1 MINNKQHNIN
11 KNGHRI
17 FFILILCLFGFCL
30 VQAMQAPRKKH
41 KKRPKGERVY
51 LLHADELRYD
61 MFGRNPDAQ
70 IVKGKVSFMH
80 QGGHL
85 TCDSAY
91 FYQGTNSV
99 KAFGHVHYRQ
109 GDTLSL
115 TCERAEYDGM
125 MQMMHARRNVVLHH
139 RRQTLKTDSLDF
151 DRLYN
156 MANFFD
162 GGTLIDG
169 KDRLV
174 SDWGEYHTETREA
187 KFVFNVKLRS
197 GKDVVTTDTLYYDV
211 PTSTAHM
218 VGPSKI
224 VSGSSVVHTADGYY
238 DTKTDKAKLFGR
250 STLVDKDKSITG
262 DSLYYVKNGESTGYG
277 NVVYVDK
284 KNKNSLTCNYL
295 RYNEKTGMG
304 FATKRPVAIDY
315 SQKDTLWMH
324 SDTMRIYTFN
334 INTDSVYRKVHAYP
348 HVRAFRNDM
357 QAICDSLVF
366 NSKDSC
372 MTMYKDPVIWNA
384 NRQMLGEEIRAY
396 MADSTIR
403 FAHVIGQ
410 ALSIEQM
417 PDSVHYNQI
426 TSSEMKSYFEKGEMK
441 MTEAIG
447 NVQTV
452 YYMTNDKDSSLVGLN
467 YLETDTM
474 RMYLGAARKLD
485 KIWTNKFTS
494 TMYPITQVPP
504 AKYKL
509 PNFAWFED
517 LRPKDK
523 NDIFVW
529 RGKSSG
535 TELKSIKRH
544 EAPLQS
550 LKKES
555 LKKDKEKDE
564 AETAS
569 GKTDKEASKTA
580 PKKTDKEASKTAPKK
595 TVRAASRKISK
606 VAPKVTKKNKRK

>member
-41 KKRPKGERVY
+41 KKRPEGERVY

-550 LKKES
+550 LKKEP
-555 LKKDKEKDE
+555 LKEDKEKAE

-580 PKKTDKEASKTAPKK
+580 PKKT
-595 TVRAASRKISK
+595 VRAASGKNSK

>member
-30 VQAMQAPRKKH
+30 VQAMQAPKKKH
-41 KKRPKGERVY
+41 KKRPEGERVY

-61 MFGRNPDAQ
+61 MFGRTPDAQ

-284 KNKNSLTCNYL
+284 KNKNTLTCNYL

-517 LRPKDK
+517 LRPTDK

-555 LKKDKEKDE
+555 LKEDKMKAE

-569 GKTDKEASKTA
+569 GKTDKEASKSA
-580 PKKTDKEASKTAPKK
+580 FKTAPKK
-595 TVRAASRKISK
+595 AVRAASRKTSK

>member
-41 KKRPKGERVY
+41 KKRPEGERVY

-224 VSGSSVVHTADGYY
+224 VSGSIVVHTADGYY
-238 DTKTDKAKLFGR
+238 DTRTDKAKLFGR

-517 LRPKDK
+517 LRPTDK

-535 TELKSIKRH
+535 TELKSFKRH

-550 LKKES
+550 LKKEP
-555 LKKDKEKDE
+555 LKEDKEKAE

-569 GKTDKEASKTA
+569 GKTDKEASKSVVKTV
-580 PKKTDKEASKTAPKK
+580 PKKA
-595 TVRAASRKISK
+595 VRAASGKNSK

>member
-41 KKRPKGERVY
+41 KKRPEGERVY

-61 MFGRNPDAQ
+61 MFGRTPDAQ

-284 KNKNSLTCNYL
+284 KNKNTLTCNYL

-517 LRPKDK
+517 LRPTDK

-555 LKKDKEKDE
+555 LKEDKMKAE

-569 GKTDKEASKTA
+569 GKTDKEASKSA
-580 PKKTDKEASKTAPKK
+580 FKTAPKK
-595 TVRAASRKISK
+595 AVRAASRKTSK

>member
-41 KKRPKGERVY
+41 KKRPEGERVY

-284 KNKNSLTCNYL
+284 RNKNSLTCNYL

-509 PNFAWFED
+509 PNFAWFEN

-555 LKKDKEKDE
+555 LKEDREKAE
-564 AETAS
+564 ADTAS
-569 GKTDKEASKTA
+569 GKTDKEASKS
-580 PKKTDKEASKTAPKK
+580 ASKTAPKK
-595 TVRAASRKISK
+595 AVRAASGKNSK

>member
-41 KKRPKGERVY
+41 KKRPEGERVY

-517 LRPKDK
+517 LRPTDK

-550 LKKES
+550 LKKEP
-555 LKKDKEKDE
+555 LKEDKEKAE
-564 AETAS
+564 AEAAS
-569 GKTDKEASKTA
+569 EKTA
-580 PKKTDKEASKTAPKK
+580 
-595 TVRAASRKISK
+595 K

>member
-41 KKRPKGERVY
+41 KKRPEGERVY

-61 MFGRNPDAQ
+61 MFGRTPDAQ

-238 DTKTDKAKLFGR
+238 DTRTDKAKLFGR

-517 LRPKDK
+517 LRPTDK

-550 LKKES
+550 LKKEP
-555 LKKDKEKDE
+555 LKEDKEKAE

-569 GKTDKEASKTA
+569 EKTA
-580 PKKTDKEASKTAPKK
+580 
-595 TVRAASRKISK
+595 K

>member
-30 VQAMQAPRKKH
+30 VQAMQAPKKKH
-41 KKRPKGERVY
+41 KKRPEGERVY

-224 VSGSSVVHTADGYY
+224 VSGSSVVNTADGYY

-262 DSLYYVKNGESTGYG
+262 DSLYYVKDGESTGYG

-550 LKKES
+550 LKKEP
-555 LKKDKEKDE
+555 LKEDKEKAE

-569 GKTDKEASKTA
+569 EKTA
-580 PKKTDKEASKTAPKK
+580 
-595 TVRAASRKISK
+595 K

>member
-41 KKRPKGERVY
+41 KKRPEGERVY

-555 LKKDKEKDE
+555 LKEDKEKAE

-569 GKTDKEASKTA
+569 GKTDKEASKS
-580 PKKTDKEASKTAPKK
+580 ASKTAPKK
-595 TVRAASRKISK
+595 AVRAASRKTSK

>member
-30 VQAMQAPRKKH
+30 VQAMQAPKKKT
-41 KKRPKGERVY
+41 KKRPEGERVY

-324 SDTMRIYTFN
+324 SDTMRIYTYH

-372 MTMYKDPVIWNA
+372 MTMYKDPIIWNA

-517 LRPKDK
+517 LRPTDK

-550 LKKES
+550 LKKEP
-555 LKKDKEKDE
+555 LKEDEEKAE

-569 GKTDKEASKTA
+569 EKTA
-580 PKKTDKEASKTAPKK
+580 
-595 TVRAASRKISK
+595 K

>member
-41 KKRPKGERVY
+41 KKRPEGERVY

-238 DTKTDKAKLFGR
+238 DTRTDKAKLFGR

-517 LRPKDK
+517 LRPTDK

-535 TELKSIKRH
+535 TELKSFKRH

-550 LKKES
+550 LKKEP
-555 LKKDKEKDE
+555 LKEDKEKAE

-569 GKTDKEASKTA
+569 GKTDKEASKS
-580 PKKTDKEASKTAPKK
+580 ASKTAPKK

>member
-41 KKRPKGERVY
+41 KKRPEGERVY

-284 KNKNSLTCNYL
+284 KNKNTLTCNYL

-517 LRPKDK
+517 LRPTDK

-555 LKKDKEKDE
+555 LKEDKEKAE

-569 GKTDKEASKTA
+569 GKTDKEASKSA
-580 PKKTDKEASKTAPKK
+580 FKTAPKK
-595 TVRAASRKISK
+595 AVRAASRKTSK

>member
-284 KNKNSLTCNYL
+284 NNKNSLTCNYL

-555 LKKDKEKDE
+555 LKKDKEKAE
-564 AETAS
+564 AETAL
-569 GKTDKEASKTA
+569 G
-580 PKKTDKEASKTAPKK
+580 KTDKEASKTAPKK

>member
-11 KNGHRI
+11 KHGHRI

-41 KKRPKGERVY
+41 KKRPEGERVY

-517 LRPKDK
+517 LRPTDK

-550 LKKES
+550 LKKEP
-555 LKKDKEKDE
+555 LKEDKEKAE

-569 GKTDKEASKTA
+569 EKTA
-580 PKKTDKEASKTAPKK
+580 
-595 TVRAASRKISK
+595 K

>member
-41 KKRPKGERVY
+41 KKRPEGERVY

-61 MFGRNPDAQ
+61 MFGRTPDAQ

-284 KNKNSLTCNYL
+284 KNKNTLTCNYL

-517 LRPKDK
+517 LRPTDK

-550 LKKES
+550 LKKEP
-555 LKKDKEKDE
+555 LKEDKEKAE

-569 GKTDKEASKTA
+569 GKTDKEAFKSVVKTA
-580 PKKTDKEASKTAPKK
+580 PKKA
-595 TVRAASRKISK
+595 VRAASRKTSK

>member
-41 KKRPKGERVY
+41 KKRPEGERVY

-197 GKDVVTTDTLYYDV
+197 GKDVVTTDTLFYDV

-238 DTKTDKAKLFGR
+238 DTRTDKAKLFGR

-324 SDTMRIYTFN
+324 SDTMRIYTYH

-384 NRQMLGEEIRAY
+384 NRQMLGEKIRAY

-517 LRPKDK
+517 LRPTDK
-523 NDIFVW
+523 NNIFVW

-535 TELKSIKRH
+535 TELKSFKRH

-550 LKKES
+550 LKKEP
-555 LKKDKEKDE
+555 LKEDKEKAE

-569 GKTDKEASKTA
+569 GKTDKEASKS
-580 PKKTDKEASKTAPKK
+580 ASKTAPKK

>member
-41 KKRPKGERVY
+41 KKRPEGERVY

-61 MFGRNPDAQ
+61 MFGRTPDAQ

-197 GKDVVTTDTLYYDV
+197 GKDVVTTDTLFYDV

-238 DTKTDKAKLFGR
+238 DTRTDKAKLFGR

-324 SDTMRIYTFN
+324 SDTMRIYTYH

-517 LRPKDK
+517 LRPTDK

-550 LKKES
+550 LKKEP
-555 LKKDKEKDE
+555 LKEDKEKAE

-569 GKTDKEASKTA
+569 GKTDKEASKS
-580 PKKTDKEASKTAPKK
+580 ASKTAPKK

>member
-41 KKRPKGERVY
+41 KKRPEGERVY

-517 LRPKDK
+517 LRPTDK

-550 LKKES
+550 LKKEP
-555 LKKDKEKDE
+555 LKEDKEKAE

-569 GKTDKEASKTA
+569 GKTDKEASKSA
-580 PKKTDKEASKTAPKK
+580 AKTAPKK
-595 TVRAASRKISK
+595 TVRAASRKTSK

>member
-41 KKRPKGERVY
+41 KKRPEGERVY

-238 DTKTDKAKLFGR
+238 DTRTDKAKLFGR

-262 DSLYYVKNGESTGYG
+262 DSLYYVKNGVSTGYG

-517 LRPKDK
+517 LRPTDK

-550 LKKES
+550 LKKEP
-555 LKKDKEKDE
+555 LKEDKEKAE

-569 GKTDKEASKTA
+569 GKTDKEASKS
-580 PKKTDKEASKTAPKK
+580 ASKTAPKK
-595 TVRAASRKISK
+595 TVRAASRKNSK

>member
-41 KKRPKGERVY
+41 KKRPEGERVY

-224 VSGSSVVHTADGYY
+224 VSGSSVVNTADGYY

-262 DSLYYVKNGESTGYG
+262 DSLYYVKDGESTGYG

-324 SDTMRIYTFN
+324 SDTMRIYTYH

-517 LRPKDK
+517 LRPTDK

-550 LKKES
+550 LKKEP
-555 LKKDKEKDE
+555 LKEDEEKAE
-564 AETAS
+564 AAS
-569 GKTDKEASKTA
+569 GKTDKEASKS
-580 PKKTDKEASKTAPKK
+580 ASKTAPKK
-595 TVRAASRKISK
+595 AVRAASRKTSK
-606 VAPKVTKKNKRK
+606 VAPRVTKKNKRK

>member
-41 KKRPKGERVY
+41 KKRPEGERVY

-61 MFGRNPDAQ
+61 MFGRTPDAQ

-238 DTKTDKAKLFGR
+238 DTRTDKAKLFGR

-509 PNFAWFED
+509 PSFAWFED
-517 LRPKDK
+517 LRPTDK

-535 TELKSIKRH
+535 TELKSFKRH

-550 LKKES
+550 LKKEP
-555 LKKDKEKDE
+555 LKEDEEKAE

-569 GKTDKEASKTA
+569 GKTDKEASK
-580 PKKTDKEASKTAPKK
+580 SVVKTAPKK
-595 TVRAASRKISK
+595 AVRAASGKNSK

>member
-41 KKRPKGERVY
+41 KKRPEGERVY

-324 SDTMRIYTFN
+324 SDTMRIYTYH

-452 YYMTNDKDSSLVGLN
+452 YYMTNDKDSSLVELN

-517 LRPKDK
+517 LRPTDK

-550 LKKES
+550 LKKEP
-555 LKKDKEKDE
+555 LKEDKEKAE

-569 GKTDKEASKTA
+569 GKTDKEASKS
-580 PKKTDKEASKTAPKK
+580 ASKTAPKK

>member
-41 KKRPKGERVY
+41 KKRPEGERVY

-238 DTKTDKAKLFGR
+238 DTRTDKAKLFGR

-555 LKKDKEKDE
+555 LKEDKGKAE

-569 GKTDKEASKTA
+569 GKTDKEVAKSASKTA
-580 PKKTDKEASKTAPKK
+580 PKKA
-595 TVRAASRKISK
+595 VRAASRKTSK

>member
-17 FFILILCLFGFCL
+17 SFILILCLFGFCL

-41 KKRPKGERVY
+41 KKRPEGERVY

-372 MTMYKDPVIWNA
+372 MTMYKDPIIWNA

-517 LRPKDK
+517 LRPTDK

-550 LKKES
+550 LKKEP
-555 LKKDKEKDE
+555 LKEDEEKAE

-569 GKTDKEASKTA
+569 EKTA
-580 PKKTDKEASKTAPKK
+580 
-595 TVRAASRKISK
+595 K

>member
-30 VQAMQAPRKKH
+30 VQAMKAPRKKH
-41 KKRPKGERVY
+41 KKRPEGERVY

-238 DTKTDKAKLFGR
+238 DTRTDKAKLFGR

-517 LRPKDK
+517 LRPTDK

-550 LKKES
+550 LKKEP
-555 LKKDKEKDE
+555 LKEDKEKAE

-569 GKTDKEASKTA
+569 GKTDKEASKS
-580 PKKTDKEASKTAPKK
+580 ASKTAPKK

>member
-41 KKRPKGERVY
+41 KKRPEGERVY

-517 LRPKDK
+517 LRPTDK

-535 TELKSIKRH
+535 TELKSFKRH

-550 LKKES
+550 LKKEP
-555 LKKDKEKDE
+555 LKEDKEKAE

-569 GKTDKEASKTA
+569 GKTDKEASKS
-580 PKKTDKEASKTAPKK
+580 ASKTAPKK
-595 TVRAASRKISK
+595 AVRAASRKTSK

>member
-284 KNKNSLTCNYL
+284 KNKNTLTCNYL

-555 LKKDKEKDE
+555 LKEDKEKAE
-564 AETAS
+564 AAS
-569 GKTDKEASKTA
+569 GKTDKEASKSA
-580 PKKTDKEASKTAPKK
+580 VKTAPKK
-595 TVRAASRKISK
+595 AVRAASRKTSK

>member
-41 KKRPKGERVY
+41 KKRPEGERVY

-262 DSLYYVKNGESTGYG
+262 DSLYYAKNGESTGYG
-277 NVVYVDK
+277 NVVYVDN

-517 LRPKDK
+517 LRPTDK

-550 LKKES
+550 LKKEP
-555 LKKDKEKDE
+555 LKEDKEKAE

-569 GKTDKEASKTA
+569 GKTDKEASKSA
-580 PKKTDKEASKTAPKK
+580 AKTAPKK
-595 TVRAASRKISK
+595 AVRAASRKNSK

>member
-41 KKRPKGERVY
+41 KKRPEGERVY

-61 MFGRNPDAQ
+61 MFGRTPDAQ

-555 LKKDKEKDE
+555 LKEDKVKAE
-564 AETAS
+564 AETDS
-569 GKTDKEASKTA
+569 GKTDKEASKTT
-580 PKKTDKEASKTAPKK
+580 PKKA
-595 TVRAASRKISK
+595 VRTASRKTSK

>member
-41 KKRPKGERVY
+41 KKRPEGERVY

-517 LRPKDK
+517 LRPTDK

-535 TELKSIKRH
+535 TELKSFKRH

-550 LKKES
+550 LKKEP
-555 LKKDKEKDE
+555 LKEDEEKAE

-569 GKTDKEASKTA
+569 GKTDKEASKS
-580 PKKTDKEASKTAPKK
+580 ASKTAPKK
-595 TVRAASRKISK
+595 AVRAASRKTSK